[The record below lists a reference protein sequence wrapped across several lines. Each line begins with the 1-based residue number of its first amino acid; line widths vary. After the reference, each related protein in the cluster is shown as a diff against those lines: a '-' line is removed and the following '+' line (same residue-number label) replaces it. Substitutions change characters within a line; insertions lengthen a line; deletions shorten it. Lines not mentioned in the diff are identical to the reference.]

1 MRVDDTTGSAAFKSI
16 DIRPGSYTAASLA
29 KEVQRAI
36 NEGLGDD
43 SKLSIDPVTDGNFSI
58 QFNQLDNND
67 ELQTLSAI
75 KVDLMKDSFV
85 TEDLFSSTSGIENVA
100 SPNFERQQFLAHA
113 QLRINDALNRAAVSA
128 DGATNNAST
137 YGVSSSLF
145 ARATGSKL
153 TGAIKETE
161 VLSFNYKQP
170 ATDLTDENS
179 VTNEEKFLLHSYYN
193 NSPVLKVF
201 ENALDV

>member
-1 MRVDDTTGSAAFKSI
+1 
-16 DIRPGSYTAASLA
+16 
-29 KEVQRAI
+29 
-36 NEGLGDD
+36 
-43 SKLSIDPVTDGNFSI
+43 
-58 QFNQLDNND
+58 
-67 ELQTLSAI
+67 
-75 KVDLMKDSFV
+75 MKDSFV

-128 DGATNNAST
+128 DGATNNSST

-170 ATDLTDENS
+170 ATDLTDENATT
-179 VTNEEKFLLHSYYN
+179 VEEKFLLHSYYGS
-193 NSPVLKVF
+193 SPVLKVF
-201 ENALDV
+201 ENALDVKAVSGNTMVQDASGTLKVFVNDPENTISTTTFQTEVYLAGEFDTTT